1 MPLTVPGIIAA
12 LRKIKRDAKVGEEG
26 HIPIVAIDGTPRAL
40 GRIRNGEQDATV
52 SQDPFEMGRL
62 AILSAL
68 SAIRG
73 ESLPAEQLL
82 PPILVTKENVD
93 DPALWGNQF
102 KF

>member
-1 MPLTVPGIIAA
+1 
-12 LRKIKRDAKVGEEG
+12 
-26 HIPIVAIDGTPRAL
+26 
-40 GRIRNGEQDATV
+40 
-52 SQDPFEMGRL
+52 MGRL
-62 AILSAL
+62 AIRSAL